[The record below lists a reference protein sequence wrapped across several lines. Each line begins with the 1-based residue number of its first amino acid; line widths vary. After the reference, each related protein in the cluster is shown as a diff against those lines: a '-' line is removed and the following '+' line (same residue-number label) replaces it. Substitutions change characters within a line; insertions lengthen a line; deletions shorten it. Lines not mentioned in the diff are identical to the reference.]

1 MKNRMEFKGYY
12 GSVHYSD
19 DDVVFMEKLNIFEVL

>member
-1 MKNRMEFKGYY
+1 MKDMIHYKGYY

-19 DDVVFMEKLNIFEVL
+19 DDQISSPFTHKIF